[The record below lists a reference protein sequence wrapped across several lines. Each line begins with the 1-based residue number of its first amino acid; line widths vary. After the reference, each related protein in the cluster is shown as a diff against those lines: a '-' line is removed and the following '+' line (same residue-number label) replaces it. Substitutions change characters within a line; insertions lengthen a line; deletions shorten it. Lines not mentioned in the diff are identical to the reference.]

1 MSVTC
6 VTSRATKRSS
16 WPRVADAAVYYA
28 LSVSFLSHCLTHTAS
43 TESTAVSHLV
53 LLSAQQMNS
62 YIRTQ
67 GGSAECSGLTN
78 AYGLDS
84 IYVGGKKLIH
94 ICITHASL
102 HSVWIT
108 LVLTNQDYLLQI
120 IATNLLVVLKLILG
134 CTDIVKC

>member
-6 VTSRATKRSS
+6 VTSIATKRSS

-28 LSVSFLSHCLTHTAS
+28 LSVSFLSHCLTHTVS

-94 ICITHASL
+94 MHYTCQSALCLDNIGFDKSRLFIA
-102 HSVWIT
+102 
-108 LVLTNQDYLLQI
+108 DY
-120 IATNLLVVLKLILG
+120 
-134 CTDIVKC
+134 CH

>member
-6 VTSRATKRSS
+6 ATSRATKRSS

-94 ICITHASL
+94 MHYICQSALCLDNIGFDKSRLFIA
-102 HSVWIT
+102 
-108 LVLTNQDYLLQI
+108 DY
-120 IATNLLVVLKLILG
+120 
-134 CTDIVKC
+134 CH